1 MGAAGTDPEWARYM
15 PERLGELGLVDVDVD
30 AEVEVEEQ
38 LFRGGSDAARFWNLT
53 LHQARDRVI
62 AFGVPGEVV
71 DAGRAVLAD
80 RNRWF
85 PVTRRSSLGPA
96 AGGGRSRGLNH
107 RDGVIRRCSATP
119 LEKRTSVSEVAPLLG
134 VAAASSAWPT

>member
-15 PERLGELGLVDVDVD
+15 PERLGELGLVDVD

-85 PVTRRSSLGPA
+85 PVTRRSSPG
-96 AGGGRSRGLNH
+96 AGGRW
-107 RDGVIRRCSATP
+107 
-119 LEKRTSVSEVAPLLG
+119 
-134 VAAASSAWPT
+134 WPEPRAEPS